1 MGPLPRRALEGG
13 GGSAPGTLER
23 TSVHPSSQQICVE
36 QLRCA
41 RRCTGGE
48 TALTEL
54 TVKRNRQYSKNPDAC
69 TITGV
74 INVRQKRFTVLGGCI
89 MGVLGFM

>member
-1 MGPLPRRALEGG
+1 M
-13 GGSAPGTLER
+13 
-23 TSVHPSSQQICVE
+23 
-36 QLRCA
+36 
-41 RRCTGGE
+41 
-48 TALTEL
+48 TEL